1 MCIRDRGISMK
12 KVIHPSLLL
21 APNAALN
28 IVCAKW
34 QLPEESPALKKCMQL
49 MIEVVIAM
57 GGFGLSAPQVNIP
70 KQVFLLT
77 NPKLMMSDPAQSFNF
92 FINPQLIDASHKK
105 CSYWETCLSLQDKL
119 YLVQRPK
126 EMTMEYSDESGT
138 LHRIT
143 DSGVICRGCLHELD
157 HLNGVLISDKAKSV
171 KKKSEIATP
180 KTREKFI
187 MEHKDQI
194 LEL

>member
-105 CSYWETCLSLQDKL
+105 CSYWETCLSLQ
-119 YLVQRPK
+119 
-126 EMTMEYSDESGT
+126 EY
-138 LHRIT
+138 
-143 DSGVICRGCLHELD
+143 CLCEKIVNCIWCKGL
-157 HLNGVLISDKAKSV
+157 
-171 KKKSEIATP
+171 KKCQWNTATNLALC
-180 KTREKFI
+180 I
-187 MEHKDQI
+187 G
-194 LEL
+194 